1 MLITKTSSYFDLV
14 KIEEEIDSKR
24 VNKVENDV
32 TKIEFDDF

>member
-1 MLITKTSSYFDLV
+1 MLITETSSYFDLV